1 MIADAHPSGDLAT
14 TAADRRPITL
24 RQERSVM
31 LLYEILARTRMR
43 EDQHHASQARLA
55 GRLRTARRWQ
65 RLARYAD
72 RQAHRATSR
81 L

>member
-1 MIADAHPSGDLAT
+1 MIADALPSGDLAT
-14 TAADRRPITL
+14 TASDRRPITL
-24 RQERSVM
+24 SQELNAM

-43 EDQHHASQARLA
+43 EDQRHASQARLA
-55 GRLRTARRWQ
+55 SRLRTARRWQ

-72 RQAHRATSR
+72 RQAQRATSR